1 MTDSKLRI
9 LAIHAHPDDIEI
21 QCAGTLLRLKEQG
34 HHITV
39 ATMTPGDGGSAE
51 HSAEEIANI
60 RRNEAEQAAQILGA
74 QYHCLEFRDLSIFND
89 HDSRR
94 RVTEF
99 LRKVKPDVVL
109 TAPPVDYMCDHEA
122 TSVLVKD
129 ACFCASVPNYQTHQ
143 WDPAPPTDSI
153 PHLYYVDPIE
163 GVDYFGETLEPQ
175 FIIDISQEFET
186 KLKML
191 ACHESQRN
199 WLKKQHGMD
208 EYLDSCRRWSKLR
221 GEAIGKDYGEGYRQ
235 HLGHPYPH
243 DNVLLEL
250 LGG

>member
-1 MTDSKLRI
+1 MAESISRI

-21 QCAGTLLRLKEQG
+21 QCAGVLLQLKAKG
-34 HHITV
+34 HHVNV
-39 ATMTPGDGGSAE
+39 ATMSPGDCGSAE
-51 HSAEEIANI
+51 YASAEIANI
-60 RRNEAEQAAQILGA
+60 RRNEASAAAEILGA
-74 QYHCLEFRDLSIFND
+74 DYHCLEFRDLSIYND
-89 HDSRR
+89 QDSRR

-99 LRKVKPDVVL
+99 LRKVRPDIVI

-143 WDPAPPTDSI
+143 WDPAEPLDRI

-163 GVDYFGETLEPQ
+163 GVNYFGEPIDPH
-175 FIIDISQEFET
+175 FIVDISEQFET

-208 EYLDSCRRWSKLR
+208 EYLDSCERWSKQR
-221 GEAIGKDYGEGYRQ
+221 GEAIGKEYGEGYRQ
-235 HLGHPYPH
+235 HHGHPYPH
-243 DNVLLEL
+243 DNLLLEL